1 VDGYM
6 TVKYTHAVVHRILI
20 EQNGRQ
26 KETDELT
33 YAFDINH
40 AMAIAHQLMAA
51 GKVGVAI
58 ITLKEPTTIEDIK
71 NA

>member
-1 VDGYM
+1 M
-6 TVKYTHAVVHRILI
+6 TVRYTHAVVHRILL
-20 EQNGRQ
+20 EQNGRR

-33 YAFDINH
+33 YAVDVNH

-58 ITLKEPTTIEDIK
+58 IQLKEPTTIEDTK

>member
-1 VDGYM
+1 M
-6 TVKYTHAVVHRILI
+6 VKYTHAVVHRILL
-20 EQNGRQ
+20 EENGKR

-33 YAFDINH
+33 YAMDINH

-58 ITLKEPTTIEDIK
+58 ITLKEPTTIEDVK
-71 NA
+71 DA